1 MSFRR
6 NAQKYKLVLVFLISS
21 VSSVFL
27 RDSSLSDISLW
38 RIADAAHIS
47 ESYAGAGVTSGPS
60 HTASVSGDT
69 GDMSSDIDE
78 ECDSIYSTPKCK
90 PPGEP

>member
-1 MSFRR
+1 MLTSPRGALLMR
-6 NAQKYKLVLVFLISS
+6 L
-21 VSSVFL
+21 
-27 RDSSLSDISLW
+27 
-38 RIADAAHIS
+38 HIHRS
-47 ESYAGAGVTSGPS
+47 HTPGPELTSGPS

-90 PPGEP
+90 PAPPGEDKVFRKRY

>member
-1 MSFRR
+1 MLTFPRGALLMR
-6 NAQKYKLVLVFLISS
+6 L
-21 VSSVFL
+21 
-27 RDSSLSDISLW
+27 
-38 RIADAAHIS
+38 HIS
-47 ESYAGAGVTSGPS
+47 ESYAGAGADIRLS

-90 PPGEP
+90 PAPPGEDMKLRCRKRF